1 MNTPHCV
8 VRLGLVFG
16 AFFTLAHIP
25 LQAAEP
31 GISLAS
37 AFESALAIDPELQA
51 AEKRLESAR
60 YATKAASSLTPEP
73 LSLEGSYRSDRNFD
87 NQGLREVELGVVAP
101 VWLWGERRGSQN
113 LANAELQMA
122 SLTQSLQKLE
132 LAQQVRQ
139 AYWNT
144 IAAQLDVEIAQ
155 ARLAS
160 TQRLLNDVEKRV
172 EAGDLAPVDQ
182 LQTLALHAQA
192 KADLSTAVSNVSLLA
207 AEFTALT
214 GLPASALGDQT
225 SGPTIEAMVAFQ
237 RTPDLSDHPALL
249 HAKQQ
254 VNLAQLK
261 SELAAIQSRPNP
273 EVGLSIV
280 SDKGGFAAPE
290 EKSLMIGT
298 RIPLGSSAKHQSKV
312 FQTQADELAAQANSR
327 KLEGSLKARARATA
341 SSVDLFEELK
351 KTAEERA
358 KANQE
363 AFALIEKSFELGE
376 TDLPTLLR
384 FEQQA
389 FEAQR
394 LSRKA
399 TVEHAAKVS
408 DYKQALGILPGNN
421 P

>member
-8 VRLGLVFG
+8 VRLAWVFG
-16 AFFTLAHIP
+16 AFFTLASTP
-25 LQAAEP
+25 LQVAEQ
-31 GISLAS
+31 GISIAA

-60 YATKAASSLTPEP
+60 YATEAANSLTPEP

-87 NQGLREVELGVVAP
+87 NQGLREVELGIVAP
-101 VWLWGERRGSQN
+101 VWLWGERKGSQN

-122 SLTQSLQKLE
+122 SLTKTLQKLE

-139 AYWNT
+139 AYWDT
-144 IAAQLDVEIAQ
+144 IAAHLDVEIAQ
-155 ARLAS
+155 ARLVG
-160 TQRLLNDVEKRV
+160 TQRLLSDVEKRV
-172 EAGDLAPVDQ
+172 VAGDLAPVDR
-182 LQTLALHAQA
+182 LQAQALHAQA
-192 KADLSTAVSNVSLLA
+192 KADFGTAVSNVSLLA

-214 GLPASALGDQT
+214 GLPASALSD
-225 SGPTIEAMVAFQ
+225 PKIEGMPAFQ
-237 RTPDLSDHPALL
+237 STPDFSDHPALL
-249 HAKQQ
+249 HAKQR

-261 SELAAIQSRPNP
+261 GELAAIQSRPNP
-273 EVGLSIV
+273 EISLGLV

-298 RIPLGSSAKHQSKV
+298 RIPLGSNAKHQSRILT
-312 FQTQADELAAQANSR
+312 TQADELSAQASLR
-327 KLEGSLKARARATA
+327 KLEGRLKARAQAMA
-341 SSVDLFEELK
+341 SGVNLYEELK
-351 KTAEERA
+351 RTAEERA

-363 AFALIEKSFELGE
+363 AFALIQKSFELGE

-408 DYKQALGILPGNN
+408 DYKQALGILPENN

>member
-8 VRLGLVFG
+8 VRLGMVFAASLV
-16 AFFTLAHIP
+16 LAHSP
-25 LQAAEP
+25 LQAAER
-31 GISLAS
+31 GISIAS

-60 YATKAASSLTPEP
+60 YATEAANRLTPEP
-73 LSLEGSYRSDRNFD
+73 LSLEGSYRSDRNFE

-101 VWLWGERRGSQN
+101 IWLWGERKSAQN
-113 LANAELQMA
+113 LADAELQMVNVA
-122 SLTQSLQKLE
+122 KALQRLE

-139 AYWNT
+139 AYWNA
-144 IAAQLDVEIAQ
+144 IAAHLDVEIAQ
-155 ARLAS
+155 ARLVG
-160 TQRLLNDVEKRV
+160 TQRLLNDVEQRV
-172 EAGDLAPVDQ
+172 AAGDMAPVDQ
-182 LQTLALHAQA
+182 LQAKALHAQA
-192 KADLSTAVSNVSLLA
+192 KADFGAAVSNVSLLA

-214 GLPASALGDQT
+214 GLPASALSD
-225 SGPTIEAMVAFQ
+225 PEIEKMRTFQ
-237 RTPDLSDHPALL
+237 GTPDLSAHPALL
-249 HAKQQ
+249 HARQK
-254 VNLAQLK
+254 VSLAQMK
-261 SELAAIQSRPNP
+261 EELAAIQSRPNP
-273 EVGLSIV
+273 ELGLAIV

-298 RIPLGSSAKHQSKV
+298 RIPLGSSAKHQSRILA
-312 FQTQADELAAQANSR
+312 TQADVLAAQANLR
-327 KLEGSLKARARATA
+327 KLESSLKAKAQATA
-341 SSVDLFEELK
+341 SSVNLFEELK

-358 KANQE
+358 KANQD
-363 AFALIEKSFELGE
+363 AFALIQKSFELGE

-394 LSRKA
+394 LARKA

-408 DYKQALGILPGNN
+408 DHKQALGILPGNK

>member
-1 MNTPHCV
+1 MNKPRAA
-8 VRLGLVFG
+8 VRLGCALG
-16 AFFTLAHIP
+16 ALLCMAFQTA
-25 LQAAEP
+25 QGANQ
-31 GISLAS
+31 GISIAS

-60 YATKAASSLTPEP
+60 YATEAANSLTPEP

-101 VWLWGERRGSQN
+101 VWLWGERKGSQN
-113 LANAELQMA
+113 LANAELEMA
-122 SLTQSLQKLE
+122 SLTTTLQKLE

-144 IAAQLDVEIAQ
+144 MAAHLDVEIAQ
-155 ARLAS
+155 ARLVG
-160 TQRLLNDVEKRV
+160 TQRLLSDVEKRV
-172 EAGDLAPVDQ
+172 AAGDLATVDQ
-182 LQTLALHAQA
+182 LQAQALHAQA
-192 KADLSTAVSNVSLLA
+192 KADFGNAVSNVSLLA

-214 GLPASALGDQT
+214 GLPASAIGDQK
-225 SGPTIEAMVAFQ
+225 SDPTIEGMLVFRSA
-237 RTPDLSDHPALL
+237 LSLSEHPALL
-249 HAKQQ
+249 HAKQR
-254 VNLAQLK
+254 VSLAQARR
-261 SELAAIQSRPNP
+261 ELAGVQSRPNP
-273 EVGLSIV
+273 EISLGLV

-298 RIPLGSSAKHQSKV
+298 RIPLGSSAKHQIRILT
-312 FQTQADELAAQANSR
+312 TQADELAAQASLR
-327 KLEGSLKARARATA
+327 KLESSLKARAQATA
-341 SSVDLFEELK
+341 SSVSLFEELK

-363 AFALIEKSFELGE
+363 AFALIQKSFELGE

-394 LSRKA
+394 LARKA

-408 DYKQALGILPGNN
+408 DYKQALGILPENN
-421 P
+421 L